1 MMSTPPH
8 HSSKFTSEDYSLLR
22 EFLRGYLHE
31 DWPEEYGSVSEAVER
46 FWLDTGTASVERLAQ
61 QWQALQRISGGK
73 LSKTMELLGQ
83 LGGAWNP
90 SSQKD
95 LEEMGEA
102 LAKYGERSG
111 RK

>member
-1 MMSTPPH
+1 MMSTPLH
-8 HSSKFTSEDYSLLR
+8 RSSKFTSADYSDLR

-31 DWPEEYGSVSEAVER
+31 DWPDEYGSVGEAVEK
-46 FWLDTGTASVERLAQ
+46 FWLDTGTASVARVAQ
-61 QWQALQRISGGK
+61 QWQALQQISGGK
-73 LSKTMELLGQ
+73 LRKTMELLDQ

-102 LAKYGERSG
+102 LAKYREGSG